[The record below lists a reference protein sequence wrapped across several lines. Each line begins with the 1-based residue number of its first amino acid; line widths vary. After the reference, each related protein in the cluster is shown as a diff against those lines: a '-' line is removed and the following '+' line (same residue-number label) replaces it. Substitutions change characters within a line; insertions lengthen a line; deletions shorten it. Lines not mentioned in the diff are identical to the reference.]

1 MTGEDRYMPVLDC
14 QGLQEDDE
22 ALALLAQVLKSFKS
36 SSAKP
41 RIVPSRKPARGKPA
55 PRAK

>member
-1 MTGEDRYMPVLDC
+1 MPVLDC

-22 ALALLAQVLKSFKS
+22 ALALLAQVLNSFKS

-41 RIVPSRKPARGKPA
+41 RIIPTRKPARRKPA